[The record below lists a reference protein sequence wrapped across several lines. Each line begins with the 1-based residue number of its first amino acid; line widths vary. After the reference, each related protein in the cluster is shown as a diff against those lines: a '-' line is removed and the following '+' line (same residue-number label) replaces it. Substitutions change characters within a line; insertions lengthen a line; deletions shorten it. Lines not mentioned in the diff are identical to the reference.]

1 MESTMSETMLLIPGR
16 SSKQGTSL
24 NKGKLKEEY
33 LQITSTVEMNEDDM
47 QRLELHEGDS
57 VKLSNATG
65 EFIASC
71 KSKKTKDLPT
81 GMIFIAYGP
90 SSSRLMESDTGGSG
104 MPISKNLQ
112 VQVEKVTA

>member
-1 MESTMSETMLLIPGR
+1 MSETMLLIPGR

-24 NKGKLKEEY
+24 IKGKLEEEY
-33 LQITSTVEMNEDDM
+33 LHVTSTVEMNEEDM
-47 QRLELHEGDS
+47 RRLNLQDGDS

-65 EFIASC
+65 EFIAAC
-71 KSKKTKDLPT
+71 KGKKAKDLPA

-90 SSSRLMESDTGGSG
+90 SASRLMESDTGGSG

-112 VQVEKVTA
+112 VQVEKVAA

>member
-1 MESTMSETMLLIPGR
+1 MPETMLLIPGR
-16 SSKQGTSL
+16 TNKQGTSL
-24 NKGKLKEEY
+24 NKGKLEEEY
-33 LQITSTVEMNEDDM
+33 LQVTSTVEMNAENM
-47 QRLELHEGDS
+47 QRLGLDNDDL

-71 KSKKTKDLPT
+71 KSKKTRDLPI

-90 SSSRLMESDTGGSG
+90 ASSRLMESDTGGSG

-112 VQVEKVTA
+112 VQVEKVAA